1 MLPILFIVM
10 KAGAA
15 CFAVWFIY
23 FAGVNFVIG
32 FKEGLAQANK
42 PNYVASMENRRLRRR
57 LRENP
62 KADAKPVTLVEP
74 EIDVE
79 QYYEEQLRLESIP
92 RLTIYNGG

>member
-10 KAGAA
+10 KTGAA

-23 FAGVNFVIG
+23 FASVNFVIG

-42 PNYVASMENRRLRRR
+42 PNYVASMENRRLRRQ
-57 LRENP
+57 LRDNP
-62 KADAKPVTLVEP
+62 MADTKPKLVEP